1 MSNRKNFTAKHFIV
15 LAAVLKQSKPAEPTN
30 YERDH
35 LTPDHWNVLLGR
47 KAMHEQLVNGMCEL
61 FKADNPIFNQTLFRQ
76 ACGYEP

>member
-47 KAMHEQLVNGMCEL
+47 KAMHEQMVNDLCTM
-61 FKADNPIFNQTLFRQ
+61 FANDNPLFREKNFRA